1 MKKQIDSWN
10 LERSMIF
17 SENKKPYIDSTT
29 MEKVYHDQDFSVVSM
44 KIELNELAQVI
55 NEKDCIIKASQ

>member
-1 MKKQIDSWN
+1 
-10 LERSMIF
+10 MIF